1 MKKRGRPKGTTEA
14 AKRRKLKEDE
24 KLKEDAMKADKLL
37 KKQKQIIDNILID
50 KAFSKNILNKSLT
63 LSKTMIKKK
72 KPKNLQMR
80 DLTLIEDFLSLEA
93 RDIFIQF
100 FS

>member
-1 MKKRGRPKGTTEA
+1 
-14 AKRRKLKEDE
+14 
-24 KLKEDAMKADKLL
+24 MKADKLL
-37 KKQKQIIDNILID
+37 KNQKQIIDNILID